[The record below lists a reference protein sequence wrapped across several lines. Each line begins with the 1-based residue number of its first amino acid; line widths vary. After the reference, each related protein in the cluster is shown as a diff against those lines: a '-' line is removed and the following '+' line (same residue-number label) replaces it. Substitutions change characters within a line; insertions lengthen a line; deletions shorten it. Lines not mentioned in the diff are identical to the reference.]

1 MTDFPIPV
9 TPGRMGRPPL
19 NVKPTVVRL
28 AEDAR
33 RRIVA
38 LVGENRMAAFIR
50 EAVEAEL
57 QRREKASRDGSHISR
72 ERKPRAP
79 RKTP

>member
-1 MTDFPIPV
+1 MTDYPIPV

-28 AEDAR
+28 AEDVR

-50 EAVEAEL
+50 EAVDNEL
-57 QRREKASRDGSHISR
+57 RRRERESTKSSKIAGSQRDIPS
-72 ERKPRAP
+72 E
-79 RKTP
+79 

>member
-1 MTDFPIPV
+1 
-9 TPGRMGRPPL
+9 MGRPPL

-28 AEDAR
+28 ADDVR

-57 QRREKASRDGSHISR
+57 RRREKRTEAPPRGQLRTAKRSARKSGPDG
-72 ERKPRAP
+72 EA
-79 RKTP
+79 

>member
-1 MTDFPIPV
+1 
-9 TPGRMGRPPL
+9 MGRPPL

-28 AEDAR
+28 TDDVR

-38 LVGENRMAAFIR
+38 LVGENQMAAFIR

-57 QRREKASRDGSHISR
+57 RRREKRT
-72 ERKPRAP
+72 ETPP
-79 RKTP
+79 RKQSLPAKRPVQK